1 MLKMNSNITNN
12 ETEYCQINTERPK
25 QKNNIQLII
34 PHILPSA
41 RPQIEMVLKK
51 IITNKHDN
59 CSVSQLFSTEI

>member
-34 PHILPSA
+34 PHILPFGKA
-41 RPQIEMVLKK
+41 ANRNGTKK
-51 IITNKHDN
+51 NNNEQT
-59 CSVSQLFSTEI
+59 